1 MRSAPLPR
9 RRSCL
14 AVPGASQ
21 KMLAKALSLPADELV
36 LDLEDAVP
44 PAGKAEARDRV
55 AGLLADPQWQT
66 RAVAVRINAVGGP
79 WWEADVAAIAAAGHP
94 ALTLVIPKVEGAG
107 DLRVVDQMLRAADA
121 RQIGIQA
128 LIETARGLAGV
139 QAIAAGSERLHSL
152 ILGYADLA
160 ASLGRPLGTPESWR
174 TAQDM
179 IVIAARASGL
189 QPIDGP
195 CFDLR
200 AEEALAVAAEHA
212 RACGFDGKW
221 AIHPAQI
228 DRLNAAFTPGED
240 EVAQARA
247 LIAELKRAERS
258 GAGAAAFDGGMIDEA
273 MRAAALR
280 TLARAGAAP

>member
-1 MRSAPLPR
+1 
-9 RRSCL
+9 
-14 AVPGASQ
+14 
-21 KMLAKALSLPADELV
+21 MLTKALSSPADELV

-44 PAGKAEARDRV
+44 PAGKADARDRI
-55 AGLLADPQWQT
+55 AGLLADPPWQV
-66 RAVAVRINAVGGP
+66 RPIAVRINALGSP
-79 WWEADVAAIAAAGHP
+79 WWEADVAAMAAAGHP
-94 ALTLVIPKVEGAG
+94 ALTLVIPKVEGAA
-107 DLRVVDQMLRAADA
+107 DLTAVDRLLQAAST

-128 LIETARGLAGV
+128 LVETARGLADV
-139 QAIAAGSERLHSL
+139 QAIAAASDRLQSL

-179 IVIAARASGL
+179 IVIAARANGL

-200 AEEALAVAAEHA
+200 AEEALAVAAEYA
-212 RACGFDGKW
+212 RGCGFDGKW

-228 DRLNAAFTPGED
+228 DRLNAAFTPDVD

-247 LIAELKRAERS
+247 VIAELDRAAQS
-258 GAGAAAFDGGMIDEA
+258 GTGAAAFQGGMIDQA

-280 TLARAGAAP
+280 TLARAGTAA